1 MDHETTS
8 SDLIGLEEHFGNGME
23 MAQEKSV
30 CGITEYI
37 KLVNN
42 LLELNLDLLGKKPK
56 CLPTLSSEVN
66 LFAQAVRH

>member
-8 SDLIGLEEHFGNGME
+8 SDLIGLEEHFGN
-23 MAQEKSV
+23 
-30 CGITEYI
+30 GITEYI